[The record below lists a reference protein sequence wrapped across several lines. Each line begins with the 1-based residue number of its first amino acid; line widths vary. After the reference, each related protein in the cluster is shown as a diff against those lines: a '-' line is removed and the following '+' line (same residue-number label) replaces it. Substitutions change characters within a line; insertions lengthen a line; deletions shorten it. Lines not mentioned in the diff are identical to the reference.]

1 LASSDNPQPELQPA
15 ANSEPGTM
23 LASSEEA
30 PVSTLT
36 ARPAPVENP
45 IWNGWDV
52 LLIAALTFLSMIVS
66 QFGVTTVAH
75 RFWFPNDSW
84 RETFQKPIVLII
96 SQCVLYVPVAL
107 SMIALIEGKYQT
119 SFWQAVYWNW
129 PRSIWKMIT
138 IGAAMLL
145 VLTVMENLL
154 PAPKDTP
161 FEHLLDRPR
170 DAYLIGFIAVTL
182 GPLLEELFFR
192 GLLYPVLARRWGMAW
207 GVLLSALPFALL
219 HLQQYGYA
227 WVAFLVVLMV
237 GVVCGSVRALTK
249 SVGASFLVHVA
260 YNGTEMLIALVA
272 TRGFTHMPKALAML
286 FLQ

>member
-1 LASSDNPQPELQPA
+1 
-15 ANSEPGTM
+15 M

-161 FEHLLDRPR
+161 FEHLFDSPSDSFLL
-170 DAYLIGFIAVTL
+170 AIIAVSL
-182 GPLLEELFFR
+182 GPLMEEIFFR
-192 GLLYPVLARRWGMAW
+192 GFMYPVLARRLGAAW
-207 GVLLSALPFALL
+207 AIILTALPFGLV
-219 HLQQYGYA
+219 HLPQYGWA
-227 WVAFLVVLMV
+227 WVAALAIVLV
-237 GVVCGSVRALTK
+237 GVVCGMVRAASR
-249 SVGASFLVHVA
+249 SVAAGFLVHVG
-260 YNGTEMLIALVA
+260 YNGTQVLIAVLM
-272 TRGFTHMPKALAML
+272 THGFTRMPKAFAHLL
-286 FLQ
+286 R

>member
-66 QFGVTTVAH
+66 QFGVTTLAH

>member
-36 ARPAPVENP
+36 GRPAPVENP

-119 SFWQAVYWNW
+119 CFWQAVYWNW

-145 VLTVMENLL
+145 VLTVMENVL

-237 GVVCGSVRALTK
+237 GIVCGSVRALTK

-260 YNGTEMLIALVA
+260 YNGTEMLIALIA

>member
-36 ARPAPVENP
+36 GRPAPVENP

>member
-237 GVVCGSVRALTK
+237 GIVCGSVRALTK

>member
-30 PVSTLT
+30 PVSTLSG
-36 ARPAPVENP
+36 RPAPVENP

-260 YNGTEMLIALVA
+260 YNGTEMLIALIA

>member
-36 ARPAPVENP
+36 GRPAPVENP

-66 QFGVTTVAH
+66 QFGVTTLAH

>member
-23 LASSEEA
+23 LASSEDT

-36 ARPAPVENP
+36 GRPAPVENP

-145 VLTVMENLL
+145 VLTVMENVL

-237 GVVCGSVRALTK
+237 GLVCGSVRALTK

>member
-30 PVSTLT
+30 PVSTLSG
-36 ARPAPVENP
+36 RPAPVENP

-237 GVVCGSVRALTK
+237 GIVCGSVRALTK

>member
-36 ARPAPVENP
+36 GRPAPVENP

-75 RFWFPNDSW
+75 RFWFSNDSW

-145 VLTVMENLL
+145 VLTVMENVL

>member
-15 ANSEPGTM
+15 TNREPRAM
-23 LASSEEA
+23 LANSEEA
-30 PVSTLT
+30 PAAIAPTH
-36 ARPAPVENP
+36 PAPVENP
-45 IWNGWDV
+45 KWNGWDV

-66 QFGVTTVAH
+66 QFGVTTIAH
-75 RFWFPNDSW
+75 RFWFPNDTW

-96 SQCVLYVPVAL
+96 SQCVLYIPVAL

-119 SFWQAVYWNW
+119 SFWQAVSWNW
-129 PRSIWKMIT
+129 PRSIWKMVAL
-138 IGAAMLL
+138 GVALLL
-145 VLTVMENLL
+145 VLTVLENVL

-161 FEHLLDRPR
+161 FEHLLERPR

-207 GVLLSALPFALL
+207 GIFLSALPFALL

-227 WVAFLVVLMV
+227 WVAFLVVLIV
-237 GVVCGSVRALTK
+237 GIVCGSVRAVTN

-272 TRGFTHMPKALAML
+272 TRGFTHMPRAAAAL
-286 FLQ
+286 FRH